1 VPNRY
6 VRAAVLE
13 SERYHS
19 VGPHERLAFFELLLL
34 ADDFGI
40 VPLHPMF
47 LSRRTTA
54 FAGLSVDAIQAK
66 IHTLDQQDLIRCFSV
81 DNSSFAWIPR
91 NDFYVRAKK
100 PLHPLPD
107 FEAPQ
112 YRNRFNALKQL
123 AKKRTSSAQHVRG
136 GRDADAVHAESTS
149 TSTSTSTS
157 LELLPHSVDTAATPE
172 KIGVAPACPID
183 KIVSLWNTI
192 VGAAGGQKAL
202 NLSKARRELIT
213 RRWREVAPANVDEG
227 LAFFESVFRDRIAA
241 SKFCTG
247 RTPGRDG
254 RPYRIGID
262 VVMRS
267 EQQFDQICE
276 GKYA

>member
-136 GRDADAVHAESTS
+136 GRDADAMHAES

-157 LELLPHSVDTAATPE
+157 LELLPHSVDTSATPE
-172 KIGVAPACPID
+172 KIGVAPACPVE
-183 KIVSLWNTI
+183 KIVELWNT
-192 VGAAGGQKAL
+192 VVAPAGGRKAM
-202 NLSKARRELIT
+202 NLSKARREAIS
-213 RRWREVAPANVDEG
+213 RRWREVAPATVEEG
-227 LAFFESVFRDRIAA
+227 LAWFESLFRDRIAA

-247 RTPGRDG
+247 RTPGRNGDK
-254 RPYRIGID
+254 PFRIGID
-262 VVMRS
+262 IVFRS
-267 EQQFDQICE
+267 EQQLDEIAE